1 MSDDTMMMMIQ
12 SNQNRNISIISIIC
26 ALILLKRKI
35 RNRLYI
41 TNQILLEPSRSPY
54 QRLLANGDDSH
65 FIHLMGVSIDVFRD
79 LLNEITPLFDIKEK
93 GRWRRLNPAASLGLA
108 LHYLNSTMKQKSL
121 QLIFGAGP
129 ATLCRTLKQ
138 TLDILLIVLKNMHA
152 ARIRWPSRKQ
162 CEKYAA
168 MVQEREDRLEN
179 VFGFVDGVYFYVQE
193 PSDPDYQRSLYN
205 AWKQHTTTCA
215 NVFLFVASGE
225 IGFAAFNCPGSW
237 HDSRTAEPLYNM
249 LRYHTDEPFC
259 VVADSAFS
267 RLNDLNLKIIKP
279 LRVNERFR
287 DHEHRQRCE
296 AISAAVVNVRQAAE
310 WGMRALQGS
319 FSRLLTRL
327 DVDEQK
333 RGRVIELCIHLYN
346 LRCRRVGLNQIR
358 NVFKGLKNDQEWA
371 EIAMNRHER
380 AYNIQQ

>member
-1 MSDDTMMMMIQ
+1 MMMIIQ
-12 SNQNRNISIISIIC
+12 STRNRYISLSAIIC
-26 ALILLKRKI
+26 ALILLKRQI

-41 TNQILLEPSRSPY
+41 TNRILLEPSRSPY

-65 FIHLMGVSIDVFRD
+65 FIHLMGVSVEVFRD
-79 LLNEITPLFDIKEK
+79 LLKLITPLFDVKDT
-93 GRWRRLNPAASLGLA
+93 GRPRRLNPAASLGLA
-108 LHYLNSTMKQKSL
+108 LHYLNSTMRQKSL
-121 QLIFGAGP
+121 QLIFAAGP
-129 ATLCRTLKQ
+129 ATLSRTLNE
-138 TLDILLIVLKNMHA
+138 TLDKLLTVLKTMHD
-152 ARIRWPSRKQ
+152 ARVRWPSKKQ

-168 MVQEREDRLEN
+168 MVHAREERLEN

-193 PSDPDYQRSLYN
+193 PDDPDYQRSLYN

-215 NVFLFVASGE
+215 NVFCFIASGE
-225 IGFAAFNCPGSW
+225 IAFAAFNCPGSW

-267 RLNDLNLKIIKP
+267 RLDDLNRKIIKP
-279 LRVNERFR
+279 LRIGERFR
-287 DHEHRQRCE
+287 DNEHRRTCE

-333 RGRVIELCIHLYN
+333 RGRVIEICIHLYN

-358 NVFKGLKNDQEWA
+358 NVFKGLKNDQEWTD
-371 EIAMNRHER
+371 IAMNRHHR
-380 AYNIQQ
+380 AYNVQQ